1 MNFGVFWRKRPLTS
15 GGHNYW
21 HMVDEATRRKMR
33 SVRQSGTTPEIAV
46 REALTSLG
54 LPFAVRV
61 DGKPSSAD
69 LWLIKSDIPV
79 FVHGCF
85 WHRHE
90 GCKKATTPKRNRE
103 LWLTKFQNNQARDAR
118 VLNHLNALGYHP
130 VTIWQCETVPQC
142 RLIELLAARIE
153 ESQK

>member
-1 MNFGVFWRKRPLTS
+1 MTS
-15 GGHNYW
+15 GEHRDW

-46 REALTSLG
+46 REALASLG
-54 LPFAVRV
+54 VSFAIRV

-69 LWLIKSDIPV
+69 LWLIESDTPV

-90 GCKKATTPKRNRE
+90 GCKKATIPKRNRE
-103 LWLTKFQNNQARDAR
+103 FWSTKFQKNQARDAR
-118 VLNHLNALGYHP
+118 VLDQLNALGYHP
-130 VTIWQCETVPQC
+130 VTIWQCETVPRC
-142 RLIELLAARIE
+142 RLLELLASRIE
-153 ESQK
+153 EAQK